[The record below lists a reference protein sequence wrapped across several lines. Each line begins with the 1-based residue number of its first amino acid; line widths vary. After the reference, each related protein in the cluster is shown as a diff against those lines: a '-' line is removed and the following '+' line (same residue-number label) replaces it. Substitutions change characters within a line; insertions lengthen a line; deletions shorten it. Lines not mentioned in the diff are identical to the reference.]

1 MIFSILYGI
10 SPVSILNLAENS
22 HLISL
27 SVIYHHL
34 QINPPGFVAEK
45 LVIKNKT
52 ILIRKRERFTCAI
65 CKNNLRYYS
74 RISKLGYNFLKL
86 CNI

>member
-1 MIFSILYGI
+1 MIFSIFDTD
-10 SPVSILNLAENS
+10 SAENLR
-22 HLISL
+22 LISL

-52 ILIRKRERFTCAI
+52 ILIRERGLLVQFVKI
-65 CKNNLRYYS
+65 
-74 RISKLGYNFLKL
+74 I
-86 CNI
+86 

>member
-1 MIFSILYGI
+1 MIFSISYTD
-10 SPVSILNLAENS
+10 SAENPR
-22 HLISL
+22 LISL

-52 ILIRKRERFTCAI
+52 ILIRERDLLVQFVKI
-65 CKNNLRYYS
+65 
-74 RISKLGYNFLKL
+74 I
-86 CNI
+86 